1 MDNLAVKGYDGDEPT
16 NELQS
21 LVNEDMTRILEYGQD
36 HADDYGG
43 RWLNRPDRTY
53 GVSFVVSV
61 QHHDAALRKILHLP
75 DRLSVQSRR
84 HTFRAIIKVC
94 DQLREDWNLGE
105 LADNGQP
112 AISGWGPDEQEGIV
126 RVRVQRSRPDVSAR
140 LVGKYGSLIAVE
152 EGHYT
157 TVLY

>member
-1 MDNLAVKGYDGDEPT
+1 MAE
-16 NELQS
+16 
-21 LVNEDMTRILEYGQD
+21 
-36 HADDYGG
+36 GG
-43 RWLNRPDRTY
+43 SIVLIGPMAS
-53 GVSFVVSV
+53 VSSYRSSTTMRHFENS
-61 QHHDAALRKILHLP
+61 HLP

-112 AISGWGPDEQEGIV
+112 AISGWGPTNRRGIG

-157 TVLY
+157 TVFY